1 MLEIA
6 EWKPSNI
13 GETEMFKIYESRFLN
28 GRFNNIEEII
38 EEFLNIGNTEI
49 TNRSK
54 KILVS

>member
-1 MLEIA
+1 
-6 EWKPSNI
+6 
-13 GETEMFKIYESRFLN
+13 MFKIYESRFLN

-38 EEFLNIGNTEI
+38 EEFLNIGNAEI